1 MADDWRSV
9 TFDLIVHSE
18 KSGEQELSV
27 TVDVSNGEWMALEE
41 YYAKD
46 IEIMHS
52 RGLDR
57 LYSRILDAMESEYKN
72 LLDGK
77 TFHIEKIKFPYEI
90 TEEFEERAKVSLVN
104 AVFGYFSTL
113 YYLNRKLIML
123 YCMDVIQ
130 NSGQYENELQQIILD
145 LPRLIPYKYDKSRRV
160 LEISD
165 RDGLI
170 EYSNELPFLRNEY
183 EKLLSAHYDFIDKVR
198 MIRNKLEHVQHGA
211 KLTYSGSGGPCG
223 FECSFSIKEHNLCRR
238 IVLYGNEFIC
248 CVEEL
253 NTIFSKIQDTIREK
267 SSEEELDKPYYQRI
281 LRYSFSNFNSL
292 YHSTEIYSFGQALFP
307 F

>member
-90 TEEFEERAKVSLVN
+90 AEEFEERAKVSLVN

-123 YCMDVIQ
+123 YCMDVI
-130 NSGQYENELQQIILD
+130 
-145 LPRLIPYKYDKSRRV
+145 
-160 LEISD
+160 
-165 RDGLI
+165 
-170 EYSNELPFLRNEY
+170 
-183 EKLLSAHYDFIDKVR
+183 
-198 MIRNKLEHVQHGA
+198 
-211 KLTYSGSGGPCG
+211 
-223 FECSFSIKEHNLCRR
+223 
-238 IVLYGNEFIC
+238 
-248 CVEEL
+248 
-253 NTIFSKIQDTIREK
+253 
-267 SSEEELDKPYYQRI
+267 
-281 LRYSFSNFNSL
+281 
-292 YHSTEIYSFGQALFP
+292 
-307 F
+307 